1 MKDLV
6 FLLITLG
13 FIMLAMMFA
22 QDRYYSL
29 ESETTRQ
36 WEKERHLQAPV
47 SPSPSAS
54 PTAEGS

>member
-1 MKDLV
+1 
-6 FLLITLG
+6 
-13 FIMLAMMFA
+13 MLAMMFA